1 MSKKTVFISI
11 GAMLLLL
18 CLFYVFVFTY
28 VVPNAAKISIP
39 YSWRNIPMM
48 QDSSVV
54 NNYLGEGKIDI
65 TNKQLEESW
74 LKGIKNQQYK
84 LTIHFSEESKLV
96 VGYKIEYHFEKWY
109 FKKDYLL
116 EEKLI
121 SK

>member
-39 YSWRNIPMM
+39 YAWRNIPML

-54 NNYLGEGKIDI
+54 NNYLGDAKMDT
-65 TNKQLEESW
+65 TNKHLEESW

-84 LTIHFSEESKLV
+84 LTIHFSEASKLV

-116 EEKLI
+116 EEKEI

>member
-1 MSKKTVFISI
+1 MSKKTVLISI
-11 GAMLLLL
+11 ATMLLLL
-18 CLFYVFVFTY
+18 CLFYVFVFNY
-28 VVPNAAKISIP
+28 IVPNAAKISIP

-74 LKGIKNQQYK
+74 VKGIKNQQYK

>member
-1 MSKKTVFISI
+1 MSIKTVSISI
-11 GAMLLLL
+11 GTMLLLL
-18 CLFYVFVFTY
+18 CLFYVFVFIY

-54 NNYLGEGKIDI
+54 NNYLGEAKMDT

-74 LKGIKNQQYK
+74 LKGIKNQKYK
-84 LTIHFSEESKLV
+84 LTIQFSEASNLV

>member
-1 MSKKTVFISI
+1 
-11 GAMLLLL
+11 
-18 CLFYVFVFTY
+18 
-28 VVPNAAKISIP
+28 
-39 YSWRNIPMM
+39 MM

-54 NNYLGEGKIDI
+54 NNYLGEAKRD
-65 TNKQLEESW
+65 TVNKQLDETW